1 MTSKPMVS
9 YFLMT
14 YKHERFIEEAVK
26 SALAQT
32 YSSMEI
38 IISDDASSDNT
49 FQIIEKCLQNY
60 KGEHT
65 VILNKNNHT
74 MGLVSHINKLVGLAK
89 GEFFIASAGDD
100 ISHPDRVESLVQA
113 LIEENTYAVHSN
125 ANLVDEKGVLL
136 AKLFPKPLSYIGGD
150 WMQII
155 NKGITR
161 VSGSTLAVRRE
172 VFDVF
177 GLLPEYLPC
186 EDQVLAFRAALLG
199 GLKYLNQ
206 PLVQYRTHGENIS
219 YWSSS
224 LNAKSDHELLAIK
237 YKQAMKRVAEKKAM
251 LHDIKE
257 LRKQAKGGC
266 EQRLQKGESKL
277 ECVLKVEQFSL
288 KMFAAERPYIVRRV
302 YLFLALVMDTG
313 LHTLSL
319 KKRINLLG
327 LVISTKIYIWNTKA
341 KKRSV
346 NNRVSLDA

>member
-1 MTSKPMVS
+1 MASKPMVS

-14 YKHERFIEEAVK
+14 YKHEAFIEKAVE

-32 YSSMEI
+32 YSPMEI
-38 IISDDASSDNT
+38 IISDDASPDNT
-49 FQIIEKCLQNY
+49 LQVIEKCLQNY

-113 LIEENTYAVHSN
+113 LNEENTYAVHSN

-136 AKLFPKPLSYIGGD
+136 AKLFPKPLNHIGGD

-177 GLLPEYLPC
+177 GALPEYLPC

-224 LNAKSDHELLAIK
+224 LNAKSNHELLEIK
-237 YKQAMKRVAEKKAM
+237 YKQAMKRVAEKKVM

-257 LRKQAKGGC
+257 LRKQGKGDC
-266 EQRLQKGESKL
+266 EQCLQKGESKL

-288 KMFAAERPYIVRRV
+288 EMFAAERPYAIRRV
-302 YLFLALVMDTG
+302 SLFLALVMDIGFRTIPF
-313 LHTLSL
+313 
-319 KKRINLLG
+319 KKLVNLLG
-327 LVISTKIYIWNTKA
+327 LVVSTKLYIWNTKA